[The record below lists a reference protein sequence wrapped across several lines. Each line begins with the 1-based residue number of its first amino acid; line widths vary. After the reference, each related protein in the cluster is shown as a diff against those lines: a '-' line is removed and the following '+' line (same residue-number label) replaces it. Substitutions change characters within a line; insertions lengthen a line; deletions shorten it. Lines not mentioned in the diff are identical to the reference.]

1 VSVKRTKTGYQVDV
15 RLADDKRHRKSFRT
29 KQAADKYEREM
40 LDQREQGVLPT
51 HGSGT
56 LADFIA
62 EWKSTVYPTIRAN
75 TISGYESALNQHI
88 LPAFGE
94 LKLQKIDQRLVQD
107 WVNDLVAEG
116 LSPRTV
122 ELNFAVLSTISKLA
136 SEYRLMKPLKKSGR
150 GRGGVRLPRN
160 VPKTRKPPTI
170 GEIEHLVHVIDPPY
184 KAMVRLAG
192 YCGLRQSE
200 CWGLHPSSI
209 DFERHKIHIR
219 RTVEHTTRSLVDLT
233 KSGKPRTV
241 TMTAPVAESLREHM
255 ASWPHPEYVF
265 HHNGRYIESGHFH
278 RDVWDRA
285 RKAAGLP
292 DLWFHDLRH
301 AAPTIMAAAG
311 WGPKKVQLELGHHS
325 ASFTLDRY
333 GHLFAEE
340 EDSARTTLNSALEQ
354 AIEAAK
360 NTGDGSRTHT
370 GLSPDDFESSASSV
384 PPRRPADDTTEEA
397 S

>member
-1 VSVKRTKTGYQVDV
+1 
-15 RLADDKRHRKSFRT
+15 
-29 KQAADKYEREM
+29 
-40 LDQREQGVLPT
+40 
-51 HGSGT
+51 
-56 LADFIA
+56 
-62 EWKSTVYPTIRAN
+62 
-75 TISGYESALNQHI
+75 
-88 LPAFGE
+88 
-94 LKLQKIDQRLVQD
+94 
-107 WVNDLVAEG
+107 
-116 LSPRTV
+116 
-122 ELNFAVLSTISKLA
+122 
-136 SEYRLMKPLKKSGR
+136 
-150 GRGGVRLPRN
+150 
-160 VPKTRKPPTI
+160 
-170 GEIEHLVHVIDPPY
+170 
-184 KAMVRLAG
+184 MVRLAG

>member
-255 ASWPHPEYVF
+255 ASWPTASTF
-265 HHNGRYIESGHFH
+265 STTTAGTSS
-278 RDVWDRA
+278 RA
-285 RKAAGLP
+285 TSTATCGTAPAKPRACPTCGSTTCATPRRRSWPPPGGARRK
-292 DLWFHDLRH
+292 
-301 AAPTIMAAAG
+301 
-311 WGPKKVQLELGHHS
+311 S
-325 ASFTLDRY
+325 S
-333 GHLFAEE
+333 
-340 EDSARTTLNSALEQ
+340 S
-354 AIEAAK
+354 
-360 NTGDGSRTHT
+360 
-370 GLSPDDFESSASSV
+370 SSATTAPASPSTATATSS
-384 PPRRPADDTTEEA
+384 PRRKTARGRR
-397 S
+397 

>member
-1 VSVKRTKTGYQVDV
+1 
-15 RLADDKRHRKSFRT
+15 
-29 KQAADKYEREM
+29 M

-255 ASWPHPEYVF
+255 ASWPHSRVRLPPQRAVHRVGPLPPRRVGPRPQSRRPARPVVPRPAPRRADDHGRRRVGPE
-265 HHNGRYIESGHFH
+265 ESPA
-278 RDVWDRA
+278 RA
-285 RKAAGLP
+285 RPPQRQLHPRPLRPPVRRGGRQRADDAEQRARAG
-292 DLWFHDLRH
+292 
-301 AAPTIMAAAG
+301 
-311 WGPKKVQLELGHHS
+311 
-325 ASFTLDRY
+325 DRR
-333 GHLFAEE
+333 G
-340 EDSARTTLNSALEQ
+340 EDTPGGT
-354 AIEAAK
+354 
-360 NTGDGSRTHT
+360 RTHT
-370 GLSPDDFESSASSV
+370 PSPAPDLESGASTSSATGAE
-384 PPRRPADDTTEEA
+384 ADDTTEEE

>member
-1 VSVKRTKTGYQVDV
+1 VSVKRTKNGYQ
-15 RLADDKRHRKSFRT
+15 ADWRDANGDRRRKNFRT

-51 HGSGT
+51 HGNGT
-56 LADFIA
+56 LADFVP
-62 EWKSTVYPTIRAN
+62 EWKSTQYQTIRPN
-75 TISGYESALNQHI
+75 TIRGYNSALDRHI

-94 LKLQKIDQRLVQD
+94 MKLQKIDQRLVQE

-116 LSPRTV
+116 LSPRTI
-122 ELNFAVLSTISKLA
+122 ELNFAVLSTIAKLA

-150 GRGGVRLPRN
+150 GRAGVRLPRN
-160 VPKTRKPPTI
+160 VPKVRTPPTI
-170 GEIEHLVHVIDPPY
+170 AQIEHLAHIIDPPY

-200 CWGLHPSSI
+200 CWGLHPSSV
-209 DFERHKIHIR
+209 DFDRYKIHVR
-219 RTVEHTTRSLVDLT
+219 RTVEHETRSLVDLT

-241 TMTAPVAESLREHM
+241 TMTAPVAEALRQHM
-255 ASWPHPEYVF
+255 ETWPHPEFVF
-265 HHNGRYIESGHFH
+265 HNKDTYIDSGHFH

-292 DLWFHDLRH
+292 NLWFHDLRH

-333 GHLFAEE
+333 GHLFSEE

-360 NTGDGSRTHT
+360 SADDGSRTHT

-384 PPRRPADDTTEEA
+384 PPRRPGDDTTEEA
-397 S
+397 P